1 MIDGVIM
8 ISTANQREFAELV
21 EKKAKEMQSAGV
33 EPEIQYRPV
42 VMKDE
47 TEYVLYSAML
57 IAKLP
62 DTVISLPSEAEFG
75 DALRAI
81 KNIGAPTKEKLL
93 DIAQNAIRN
102 MEVWD
107 EYEHERLL
115 EILDISEEEY
125 TKITGRA
132 FGQGEEDDCE
142 DE

>member
-1 MIDGVIM
+1 MIDGVVM

-21 EKKAKEMQSAGV
+21 EKKTKEMQSAGI

-62 DTVISLPSEAEFG
+62 DTVISLPSEAEIS
-75 DALRAI
+75 DVLRTI
-81 KNIGAPTKEKLL
+81 KNIGTPTKEKLL
-93 DIAQNAIRN
+93 EIAKNAIRN

-115 EILDISEEEY
+115 EILGINEEEY
-125 TKITGRA
+125 TEITGKA
-132 FGQGEEDDCE
+132 YGSGEEDDNE

>member
-21 EKKAKEMQSAGV
+21 EKKTKEMQSAGI

-62 DTVISLPSEAEFG
+62 ESEIKLATEE
-75 DALRAI
+75 DYARAI
-81 KNIGAPTKEKLL
+81 ASFKTEKSLTRDKL
-93 DIAQNAIRN
+93 FSIAQRTIKN
-102 MEVWD
+102 MELWD

-125 TKITGRA
+125 TEITGRV
-132 FGQGEEDDCE
+132 FRQDEEDDCE

>member
-1 MIDGVIM
+1 MIDGVVM

-57 IAKLP
+57 VAKLP
-62 DTVISLPSEAEFG
+62 ESEIKLATEE
-75 DALRAI
+75 DYARAI
-81 KNIGAPTKEKLL
+81 ASFKTEKSLTRDKL
-93 DIAQNAIRN
+93 FSIAQRTIKN
-102 MEVWD
+102 MELWD

-125 TKITGRA
+125 TEITGKTY
-132 FGQGEEDDCE
+132 ESDEDDDNE

>member
-1 MIDGVIM
+1 MIDGVVM

-21 EKKAKEMQSAGV
+21 EKKTKEMQSAGI

-62 DTVISLPSEAEFG
+62 ESEIKLATEE
-75 DALRAI
+75 DYARAI
-81 KNIGAPTKEKLL
+81 ASFKTEKSLTRDKL
-93 DIAQNAIRN
+93 FSIAQRTIKN
-102 MEVWD
+102 MELWD

-125 TKITGRA
+125 TEITGRV
-132 FGQGEEDDCE
+132 FGQDEEDDCE

>member
-21 EKKAKEMQSAGV
+21 EKKTKEMQSAGI

-62 DTVISLPSEAEFG
+62 DTVISLPSEAEIS
-75 DALRAI
+75 DVLRTI
-81 KNIGAPTKEKLL
+81 KNIGTPTKEKLL
-93 DIAQNAIRN
+93 EIAKNAIRN

-115 EILDISEEEY
+115 EILGINEEEY
-125 TKITGRA
+125 TEITGKA
-132 FGQGEEDDCE
+132 YESGEEDDNE

>member
-47 TEYVLYSAML
+47 NEYVLYSAML
-57 IAKLP
+57 VAKLP
-62 DTVISLPSEAEFG
+62 ESEIKLATKE
-75 DALRAI
+75 DYARAI
-81 KNIGAPTKEKLL
+81 ASFKTAKSLTRDKLL
-93 DIAQNAIRN
+93 SIAQRTIKN
-102 MEVWD
+102 MEIWD

-115 EILDISEEEY
+115 EILGINEEEY
-125 TKITGRA
+125 TEITGRV
-132 FGQGEEDDCE
+132 FGKDEEDDYE

>member
-1 MIDGVIM
+1 MIDGVVM

-21 EKKAKEMQSAGV
+21 EKKTKEMQSAGI

-62 DTVISLPSEAEFG
+62 ESEIKLATEE
-75 DALRAI
+75 DYARAI
-81 KNIGAPTKEKLL
+81 ASFKTEKSLTRDKL
-93 DIAQNAIRN
+93 FSIAQRTIKN
-102 MEVWD
+102 MELWD

-125 TKITGRA
+125 TEITGKTY
-132 FGQGEEDDCE
+132 ESDEDDDNE